1 MFCKAFQH
9 TATASAG
16 VQPCL
21 LHRQHSRT
29 LCCAGTCCKR
39 RASSFCS
46 KNKATCSYRCSDLRL
61 ISFPA
66 NPVGDEIFMTMQAYA
81 AKGVHKMYPWQAAA
95 LECGKSGNNLVYC
108 APTSGG
114 KSLVAEILLIRRL
127 SNTKRPGRP
136 LGGFHV
142 STCSALPRL

>member
-1 MFCKAFQH
+1 MQVHAAKGEQARFAAKTKQH
-9 TATASAG
+9 
-16 VQPCL
+16 L
-21 LHRQHSRT
+21 LIDIQ
-29 LCCAGTCCKR
+29 TCF
-39 RASSFCS
+39 SQF
-46 KNKATCSYRCSDLRL
+46 
-61 ISFPA
+61 
-66 NPVGDEIFMTMQAYA
+66 GDELFMTLQAYA

-95 LECGKSGNNLVYC
+95 LECGKNGNNLVYC

-136 LGGFHV
+136 QGGFHV

>member
-1 MFCKAFQH
+1 MFRL
-9 TATASAG
+9 ASHK
-16 VQPCL
+16 L
-21 LHRQHSRT
+21 
-29 LCCAGTCCKR
+29 
-39 RASSFCS
+39 
-46 KNKATCSYRCSDLRL
+46 
-61 ISFPA
+61 
-66 NPVGDEIFMTMQAYA
+66 VGDELLMTLQAYA

-127 SNTKRPGRP
+127 GNTKRPGRP
-136 LGGFHV
+136 HGGFHV